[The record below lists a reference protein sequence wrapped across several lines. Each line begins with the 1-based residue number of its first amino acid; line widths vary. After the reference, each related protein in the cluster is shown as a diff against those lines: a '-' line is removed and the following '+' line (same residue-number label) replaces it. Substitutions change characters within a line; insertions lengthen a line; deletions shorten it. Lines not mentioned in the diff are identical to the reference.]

1 MPGMHSFQLLE
12 DFVMPRATAVAPV
25 SRMTPGAPIALAFFL
40 LLVFTSP
47 TGYPA
52 MQPEIQMTAA
62 NFSRLPIEDPFPS
75 LRGATTWLNSPPL
88 SPAGLRGQ
96 VVLVDF
102 WTYTCINW
110 LRTLPYLRAWSQK
123 YRDQGLVVIGVHSPE
138 FAFEKDLANVR
149 LAVRDLHIEYP
160 VAVDSEHAIWG
171 TFENQYWP
179 ALYFIDAEGNIRRH
193 QFGEGDYEEAERTIQ
208 QLLMEAGHPN
218 VARDLVAVEPRGAEV
233 SADWA
238 TLKSGE
244 NYLGDARTENF
255 VSSGPVANRPHDY
268 AVPSRMA
275 RNEWGL
281 RGNWTINR
289 EFVTLNQAGG
299 RIVYRFHAR
308 DLNLV
313 MGPET
318 RGAAIR
324 FRVTIDG
331 MPPGDA
337 RGTHVDE
344 LGHGIIT
351 GQGLYQLIRQRQPVA
366 DRTFEI
372 EFIDMGVEAYAFT
385 FG

>member
-1 MPGMHSFQLLE
+1 
-12 DFVMPRATAVAPV
+12 
-25 SRMTPGAPIALAFFL
+25 
-40 LLVFTSP
+40 
-47 TGYPA
+47 
-52 MQPEIQMTAA
+52 MQPQIQMTAA
-62 NFSRLPIEDPFPS
+62 NFSRLPSKDPFPP

-88 SPAGLRGQ
+88 APASLRGK

-123 YRDQGLVVIGVHSPE
+123 YHDQGLVVIGVHSPE
-138 FAFEKDLANVR
+138 FEFEKDLANVR
-149 LAVRDLHIEYP
+149 LAVRELQIEYP
-160 VAVDSEHAIWG
+160 VAVDSDHAIWRA
-171 TFENQYWP
+171 FENQYWP
-179 ALYFIDAEGNIRRH
+179 ALYFIDAGGNIRRH
-193 QFGEGDYEEAERTIQ
+193 QFGEGDYDEAERTIQ
-208 QLLMEAGHPN
+208 RLLVEAGSSN
-218 VARDLVAVEPRGAEV
+218 VAQDLVSVEPQGVEV
-233 SADWA
+233 AADWT

-244 NYLGDARTENF
+244 NYLGDSRTENF

-268 AVPSRMA
+268 AVPSRLA

-281 RGNWTINR
+281 KGNWTINP
-289 EFVTLNQAGG
+289 EFVALNRGGG

-337 RGTHVDE
+337 HGADVDE

-351 GQGLYQLIRQRQPVA
+351 GQGLYQLIRQRQPVS